1 MSNGGNG
8 GIDLLE
14 QFFRELA
21 DNHQLYNN
29 YLTNP
34 LQTMRDYGIDEDLI
48 AAVLQG
54 DLRHLNKRFAMRHG
68 GEADQSD
75 SGGVTFLFGT
85 IIHW

>member
-21 DNHQLYNN
+21 NNHALYND

-34 LQTMRDYGIDEDLI
+34 LQTMRTYGVDEDLI

-54 DLRHLNKRFAMRHG
+54 DLRQLNRRFAAKF
-68 GEADQSD
+68 GEQADQANSTT
-75 SGGVTFLFGT
+75 SFLFGT